1 MIHRV
6 QLACPPGSEPALR
19 EFYGNVLG
27 LDEIPKPP
35 ALAARGGCWFSG
47 HGMQLHLGVEK
58 DFRPDRTRTGTGSNS
73 LSPSP
78 PSIPATSRSSLDRMC
93 PGRAAR
99 SGRRA
104 GPPGGSRYTWGLL
117 RSGGRAGECGCC
129 RLTPIGKGPGMS
141 VAEAVLGR
149 LADGELVII
158 DGGMGSQ
165 LQAEG
170 VPMDEV
176 AWSARANL
184 DQPDVVQR
192 VHEEFIRA
200 GAEVIIANTFAAS
213 RAGLEPAGLGERV
226 TEANRNAMRA
236 ALQAREAAASRPV
249 AVAGSMSS
257 FCPIAM
263 DAGALG
269 NPLSSPAAEDPRF
282 PGLADFREQ
291 AGLLAAAGADL
302 IALEMIDGQ
311 GYGRAA
317 LQAAAETGLPV
328 WLGISPAR
336 LDDGTL
342 GTLPELGDG
351 DSLDDLLSALADP
364 SLAAVTVMHADPGLT
379 LDAIE
384 TIRRHYAGPVGVYA
398 ETGDWRPPNWV
409 FDGLTPGE
417 YLQQAITWAAHGA
430 QLIGGCC
437 GTGPGHIRA
446 LADGLARCPATR

>member
-1 MIHRV
+1 MG
-6 QLACPPGSEPALR
+6 A
-19 EFYGNVLG
+19 
-27 LDEIPKPP
+27 
-35 ALAARGGCWFSG
+35 
-47 HGMQLHLGVEK
+47 
-58 DFRPDRTRTGTGSNS
+58 
-73 LSPSP
+73 
-78 PSIPATSRSSLDRMC
+78 
-93 PGRAAR
+93 
-99 SGRRA
+99 
-104 GPPGGSRYTWGLL
+104 
-117 RSGGRAGECGCC
+117 
-129 RLTPIGKGPGMS
+129 
-141 VAEAVLGR
+141 AEAVLGR

-170 VPMDEV
+170 VPMDDV

-184 DQPDVVQR
+184 EQPHMVQR

-213 RAGLEPAGLGERV
+213 RAGLGPAGLGDRV
-226 TEANRNAMRA
+226 TEANRNAVRSA
-236 ALQAREAAASRPV
+236 RQAREAAASRPV

-263 DAGALG
+263 DQGALG
-269 NPLSSPAAEDPRF
+269 NPLSSPAVEDPRF

-291 AGLLAAAGADL
+291 AGLLAEAGADL

-328 WLGISPAR
+328 WLGVSPSR

-379 LDAIE
+379 LDAID

-398 ETGDWRPPNWV
+398 ETGDWQPPNWV

-417 YLQQAITWAAHGA
+417 YLQQAISWAGHGA
-430 QLIGGCC
+430 RLIGGCC
-437 GTGPGHIRA
+437 GTGPEHIRA
-446 LADGLARCPATR
+446 LADGLARRGTPAGA